1 MILHDWG
8 VLEYKVAYEKMQE
21 VHAQALKDG
30 QNHLILCQH
39 EEIYTLGQDEDKS
52 FEVETFQTDRGGSIT
67 SHSPGQ
73 NIYYFC
79 FQAAFPA
86 RFFSHVISVFTRFF
100 QSYLPLVYYDKN
112 QPGFYLKDAK
122 LLSLGFRYKKGV
134 SLHGIA
140 LNVSPDLS
148 FHNQIHPCN
157 LKDIR
162 TSSLANEA
170 VMLSCAEVNEKV
182 IQLICEVFDE
192 SL

>member
-8 VLEYKVAYEKMQE
+8 VLDYKIAYEKMQD

-39 EEIYTLGQDEDKS
+39 EEIYTLGQDEDTS
-52 FEVETFQTDRGGSIT
+52 FDVKTFKTDRGGSIT

-79 FQAAFPA
+79 FQTPFPA

-100 QSYLPLVYYDKN
+100 ESHLPLVYYDKK

-140 LNVSPDLS
+140 LNVSPDLN
-148 FHNQIHPCN
+148 FHNQINPCN

-162 TSSLANEA
+162 TSSLANEG
-170 VMLSCAEVNEKV
+170 VTFSCAEVNEK
-182 IQLICEVFDE
+182 IIKLICEVFDE